1 MVDDTF
7 TDDFTRVYSFVDRV
21 LVSCPNCSQC
31 ATMTR
36 ADKRFICAH
45 CGRTK
50 TGIYWDIIGPDSGTL
65 GLSLSLQTD
74 CCGHKLWAFNA
85 EHLRLLRDYV
95 SADHRVHARDEHG
108 WSNRSLANRLPKWMT
123 SAKNRANVLRAIDR
137 LAASRGT

>member
-65 GLSLSLQTD
+65 GLSLYLQTD

-85 EHLRLLRDYV
+85 EHLRFLRDYV

-108 WSNRSLANRLPKWMT
+108 WSNRSLANRLPKWMS

>member
-21 LVSCPNCSQC
+21 LVSSPNCAKC

-36 ADKRFICAH
+36 GDQRLICPH

-50 TGIYWDIIGPDSGTL
+50 TNVYWNIIGPHSATL
-65 GLSLSLQTD
+65 NLSLFLQAD
-74 CCGHKLWAFNA
+74 CCGEKLWAFNP
-85 EHLRLLRDYV
+85 EHLRFLRDYV
-95 SADHRVHARDEHG
+95 AAEHRVHVRDHNG

-123 SAKNRANVLRAIDR
+123 SAKNRDDVVRAIDR
-137 LAASRGT
+137 LAASCGT